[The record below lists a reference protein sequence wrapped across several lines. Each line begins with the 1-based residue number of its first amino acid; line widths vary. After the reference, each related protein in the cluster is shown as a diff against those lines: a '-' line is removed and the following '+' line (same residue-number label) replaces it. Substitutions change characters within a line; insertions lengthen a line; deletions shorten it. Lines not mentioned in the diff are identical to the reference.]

1 MEPYLAGMIFGN
13 GRFRL
18 EQMKM
23 ILHGLSMWT
32 IRRKLSARKVD
43 KGIPLDEG
51 CQVKIWKA

>member
-23 ILHGLSMWT
+23 ILHGLSMW
-32 IRRKLSARKVD
+32 IRKVD

-51 CQVKIWKA
+51 CQAKIWKA